1 MILLFTIL
9 FQFLPAPVAIAL
21 EALIV
26 VVVIVFVM
34 RIVKAVLDS
43 LPFV

>member
-1 MILLFTIL
+1 MSIFTIL
-9 FQFLPAPVAIAL
+9 FQFMPAPVAIAL
-21 EALIV
+21 EAVLV
-26 VVVIVFVM
+26 VIVIVFVM